1 MGSKMLKKTSMLA
14 AFLSLVFMGLV
25 SFTQNSRAAAK
36 GDAKA
41 AMDIFTKNCQRC
53 HGDHGKGDGPA
64 GKFLKTKPADWTDKA
79 RMSKLTEADLKTVIT
94 KGGAG
99 VGKSPVMPAF
109 ADKLKDQDVDN
120 LIALIHQMGGEK

>member
-1 MGSKMLKKTSMLA
+1 MGLKMLKRTAIFA
-14 AFLSLVFMGLV
+14 AFVSLVSIGIV
-25 SFTQNSRAAAK
+25 CFTQSSQAAPK

-41 AMDIFTKNCQRC
+41 AADVFTKNCQRC

-79 RMSKLTEADLKTVIT
+79 RMSKITDADLKTVIT
-94 KGGAG
+94 KGGAA

-109 ADKLKDQDVDN
+109 GDKLKDQDVEN
-120 LIALIHQMGGEK
+120 LIALIHEIGGQK

>member
-1 MGSKMLKKTSMLA
+1 MGLKMLKRTVMFA
-14 AFLSLVFMGLV
+14 AFVSLATMGIVCL
-25 SFTQNSRAAAK
+25 TQSSRAAAK

-41 AMDIFTKNCQRC
+41 AMDVFTKNCLRC

-79 RMSKLTEADLKTVIT
+79 RMSKMTDSDLKTVIT
-94 KGGAG
+94 KGGGA

-109 ADKLKDQDVDN
+109 GDKLKDQDVEN
-120 LIALIHQMGGEK
+120 LIALIHQVEEGK